1 MRAGRWVR
9 RPRCD
14 HCEALQPATAVPAC
28 PDTPRPT
35 PGKPWSQTPAS
46 MLVTHPLGEGA
57 KGLTGSEGRLSSA
70 EVGPSPGE
78 VCPLQSRGAAITL
91 CVRVQTPQGSEGAQS
106 ARRGGGDKFPPLLR
120 KPYGT
125 SRTSR
130 VQPSKTP
137 QVGARPTSERVR
149 TAAPMQRAGRDPHLQ
164 VDEDGRHVHRAE
176 HQPQGRHVV
185 LQERSPHCTTA
196 WSRRGGGG
204 LTASQGQ
211 ASTDGLSVG
220 WPLSLAHSRLCASQ
234 RAWAFWGDP
243 RVTLRGKPSVGPGG
257 FWPGNQCEHW
267 TPTPP
272 RWAQLHREP
281 LARGAGLQPQ
291 GNQGGLCCR
300 CLRRLGKM
308 RFPWDVR
315 GIAQG
320 YM

>member
-1 MRAGRWVR
+1 MSPALPA
-9 RPRCD
+9 PR
-14 HCEALQPATAVPAC
+14 
-28 PDTPRPT
+28 
-35 PGKPWSQTPAS
+35 
-46 MLVTHPLGEGA
+46 
-57 KGLTGSEGRLSSA
+57 SA
-70 EVGPSPGE
+70 PSPGLELPGFFPGSGILRE
-78 VCPLQSRGAAITL
+78 VTAGTEQARATQRDSEQGSGPGLYKGPPPLQTFLICTL
-91 CVRVQTPQGSEGAQS
+91 PGHLLNI
-106 ARRGGGDKFPPLLR
+106 DKFLRSRALQENVWPWLSLLAPAPPPVR